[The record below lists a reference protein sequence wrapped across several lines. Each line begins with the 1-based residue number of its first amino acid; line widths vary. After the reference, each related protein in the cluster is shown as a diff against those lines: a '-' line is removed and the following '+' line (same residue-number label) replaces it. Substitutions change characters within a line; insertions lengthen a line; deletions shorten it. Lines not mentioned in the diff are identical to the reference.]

1 MKILVIGGTGIIGK
15 AVVDLLGNE
24 HEVIAVGKSSGDYQ
38 VDIENRASIEQM
50 FKDFK
55 EVDGIISATGMA
67 SLSPLDH
74 MLEDDIDLA
83 LINKLKGQ
91 VNLLLEGLKHLK
103 DGGFI
108 TLTTGAASHT
118 PFPGG
123 AAITMACAG
132 LEGFVKAVEVEKNK
146 DIRINV
152 VRPAMVT
159 ESMKL
164 FKLNV
169 PYSVSA
175 FDTARVYKAVTE
187 KTESGQMYDVHQCLQ
202 ELLPNE

>member
-38 VDIENRASIEQM
+38 VDIEDRASIEQM

-74 MLEDDIDLA
+74 MSEDDIDLA
-83 LINKLKGQ
+83 LNNKLKGQ

-152 VRPAMVT
+152 IRPAMVT

-187 KTESGQMYDVHQCLQ
+187 KTESGQMYDVHQCLH